1 MSKAAEWSARV
12 AQWRASGL
20 TSKEFCKEREYS
32 ASHLLYW
39 SSTLR
44 RKGAGAQQRPG
55 RDVTLARVVRRGH
68 GEQAVTAPAA
78 IVVRTKRALVEVR
91 PGVDHATLAAVFAA
105 LGATGSA
112 P

>member
-1 MSKAAEWSARV
+1 MSRAAEWSVRV
-12 AQWRASGL
+12 AEWRASGL

-44 RKGAGAQQRPG
+44 RKGGGARQRPG
-55 RDVTLARVVRRGH
+55 RDVALARVVRRDQR
-68 GEQAVTAPAA
+68 ESVVTPSAA

-91 PGVDHATLAAVFAA
+91 PGVDRTTLAAVFEA
-105 LGATGSA
+105 LGAVSA

>member
-12 AQWRASGL
+12 AEWRASGL

-44 RKGAGAQQRPG
+44 RKGGDVRHRPG
-55 RDVTLARVVRRGH
+55 RDVALARVVRRDQR
-68 GEQAVTAPAA
+68 ESAA
-78 IVVRTKRALVEVR
+78 TPGASIVVRTKRALVEVR
-91 PGVDHATLAAVFAA
+91 PSVDRTTLAAVLEA
-105 LGATGSA
+105 LGAVSA

>member
-12 AQWRASGL
+12 AEWRASGL

-44 RKGAGAQQRPG
+44 RKGGDARQRPG
-55 RDVTLARVVRRGH
+55 RDVALARVVRRDQR
-68 GEQAVTAPAA
+68 ESAVTPGAA
-78 IVVRTKRALVEVR
+78 IIVRTKRALVEVR
-91 PGVDHATLAAVFAA
+91 PGVDRGTLAAVFEA
-105 LGATGSA
+105 LGAVRA

>member
-12 AQWRASGL
+12 AEWRASGL

-39 SSTLR
+39 SSKLR
-44 RKGAGAQQRPG
+44 SKNGDARQRPG
-55 RDVTLARVVRRGH
+55 RDVALARVVRRDQR
-68 GEQAVTAPAA
+68 EPVVAPVAAV
-78 IVVRTKRALVEVR
+78 IVRTKRALVEVR
-91 PGVDHATLAAVFAA
+91 PGVDRGTLAAVFEA
-105 LGATGSA
+105 LGAVGS

>member
-1 MSKAAEWSARV
+1 
-12 AQWRASGL
+12 L

-39 SSTLR
+39 SSKLR
-44 RKGAGAQQRPG
+44 SKGGDARQRPG
-55 RDVTLARVVRRGH
+55 RDVALARVVRRDQR
-68 GEQAVTAPAA
+68 ELAVRPGAA

-91 PGVDHATLAAVFAA
+91 PGVDRTTLAAVLEA
-105 LGATGSA
+105 LGVVSA

>member
-1 MSKAAEWSARV
+1 
-12 AQWRASGL
+12 L

-44 RKGAGAQQRPG
+44 RKGGDGRQRPG
-55 RDVTLARVVRRGH
+55 RDVALARVVRRDQC
-68 GEQAVTAPAA
+68 ESVVTPSAA
-78 IVVRTKRALVEVR
+78 ILVRTKRALVEVR
-91 PGVDHATLAAVFAA
+91 PGVDRTTLAAVFEA
-105 LGATGSA
+105 LGAVRA